1 MYRSA
6 VRGGLASKHL
16 ILAEK
21 QKNWSQ
27 FRRCIDR
34 YPHGQVS
41 QRRLQKFP
49 FSVIN
54 KRAPLTPSRL
64 LRETSSASPPVHSAP
79 PSLVMLIRS
88 LR

>member
-6 VRGGLASKHL
+6 VRGSLASKHL

-27 FRRCIDR
+27 FSRCIDR

-41 QRRLQKFP
+41 QRRLQKFS

-64 LRETSSASPPVHSAP
+64 WRNFLGLAP
-79 PSLVMLIRS
+79 RALGSTIARYANT
-88 LR
+88 